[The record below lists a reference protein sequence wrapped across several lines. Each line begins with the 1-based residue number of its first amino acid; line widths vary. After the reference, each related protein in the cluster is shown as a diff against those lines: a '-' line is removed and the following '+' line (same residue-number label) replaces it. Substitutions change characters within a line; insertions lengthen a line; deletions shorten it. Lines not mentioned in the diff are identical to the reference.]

1 MKKIDRTG
9 EVKENL
15 KGLEMKIIEYKNC
28 HDVRVLFT
36 ASGETRRTTYLKF
49 KQGKVYPTW
58 KNLTYKKDK
67 FSIPSNFE
75 FQQDIRDFDV
85 DSLLPIIEEEDS
97 GSNLGVALAM
107 AIGSIA
113 IIGIILSL
121 IGWLC

>member
-15 KGLEMKIIEYKNC
+15 NGLEMKIIEYKNNKE
-28 HDVRVLFT
+28 VRVLFT
-36 ASGETRRTTYLKF
+36 ASGETRLTTYLKF

-58 KNLTYKKDK
+58 KNKTYDKNKYIIPKKADAY
-67 FSIPSNFE
+67 
-75 FQQDIRDFDV
+75 QDIRD
-85 DSLLPIIEEEDS
+85 IEIADINYDEPS
-97 GSNLGVALAM
+97 SNLAIALAM

-113 IIGIILSL
+113 LIGGIIAL

>member
-15 KGLEMKIIEYKNC
+15 NGLEMKIIEYKNNKE
-28 HDVRVLFT
+28 VRVLFT
-36 ASGETRRTTYLKF
+36 ASGETRNTTYLKF
-49 KQGKVYPTW
+49 KQGKVYPTL

-67 FSIPSNFE
+67 FSIPSKINY
-75 FQQDIRDFDV
+75 QQYIRDIDV
-85 DSLLPIIEEEDS
+85 ADITLDDYE

>member
-15 KGLEMKIIEYKNC
+15 NGLEMKIIEYKNNKE
-28 HDVRVLFT
+28 VRVLFT
-36 ASGETRRTTYLKF
+36 ASGETRLTTYLKF

-58 KNLTYKKDK
+58 KNKTYNKNKYTIPKKSDVY
-67 FSIPSNFE
+67 
-75 FQQDIRDFDV
+75 QDIRDV
-85 DSLLPIIEEEDS
+85 DIADITLEDYDEPS
-97 GSNLGVALAM
+97 SNLAIALAM

-113 IIGIILSL
+113 LIGGIIAL

>member
-75 FQQDIRDFDV
+75 FQQDIRDIDV
-85 DSLLPIIEEEDS
+85 ADITLDDYE